1 MLEEEISIGNYKIL
15 RCDRN
20 RHEGDL
26 ACYIRS
32 DLSCNII
39 SFCPCEIENI
49 IVGTIY
55 HPQVKIIS

>member
-55 HPQVKIIS
+55 HP